1 MSNSLAISA
10 VSAVLQD
17 MLQSRLAGDPV
28 ASVMGSVTVSV
39 LPPDR
44 VALTGATDPN
54 QVNLFL
60 HQVSRNSGWANVDLP
75 SRGADGR
82 PSAAPPLV
90 LDLHYLLTVF
100 GATPLYSEILLGECM
115 LALHEQPVP
124 SRAVIE
130 RALAPAAPPTGF
142 PTALALS
149 GLADQMER
157 IRIAPSTISA
167 EDVSRLWSAM
177 QARYRSTVAY
187 QVTTVIIESTLAAR
201 RALPVGR
208 RVGSVDAVGAPQL
221 HAVEAALGPLEPVL
235 AGTPL
240 RLRGRHLRADDM
252 RVEIGGID
260 LSGHIGASSAD
271 EVQLSLPAVLP
282 AGLRPGVLGVR
293 VLHRRPM
300 GSPAVPHVTAESNV
314 VALLLRPAV
323 TASFVQSASEVVGG
337 VTLRSGT
344 LTLSFTTPVAR
355 HQRVRLLLNRRD
367 APAGADLAL
376 ILPAPDGLGL
386 PPATAETSSVAITL
400 RRVPQGSYLVR
411 ASVDGADSLLA
422 VDAGTG
428 RYATPEVSL

>member
-1 MSNSLAISA
+1 MSNSLALGA
-10 VSAVLQD
+10 VSAVLQEI
-17 MLQSRLAGDPV
+17 LQSRLAGDPV

-75 SRGADGR
+75 SRGGDGR
-82 PSAAPPLV
+82 SIAAPPLV

-130 RALAPAAPPTGF
+130 RALSPAAPPTGF

-149 GLADQMER
+149 GLAEQMER

-187 QVTTVIIESTLAAR
+187 QVTTVIIESTLASR
-201 RALPVGR
+201 RALPVSR
-208 RVGSVDAVGAPQL
+208 RIGSAEAAGAPQL
-221 HAVEAALGPLEPVL
+221 LAVEAALGPLEPVL
-235 AGTPL
+235 AGTAL
-240 RLRGRHLRADDM
+240 RLRGRQLRADDM

-260 LSGHIGASSAD
+260 LNAAVTATSAD
-271 EVQLSLPAVLP
+271 EILLTLPALLP

-293 VLHRRPM
+293 VLHRRPL
-300 GSPAVPHVTAESNV
+300 GDPAVAHAAAESNV
-314 VALLLRPAV
+314 VALLLRPTV
-323 TASFVQSASEVVGG
+323 TASFVQSASEVIAS

-344 LTLSFTTPVAR
+344 LTLAFTTPVAR
-355 HQRVRLLLNRRD
+355 HQRVRLMLNRRD
-367 APAGADLAL
+367 APADADVAVV
-376 ILPAPDGLGL
+376 LPAPDGLGL
-386 PPATAETSSVAITL
+386 PPTTAETSSVAIAV

-411 ASVDGADSLLA
+411 ASVDGADSVLVIDA
-422 VDAGTG
+422 VTG